1 MIEKVENPMNLGL
14 EQINAAISELQKT
27 FDAYSM
33 ESLGCLSLDESGVSL
48 EIKTT
53 TGTYSYDLE
62 QLKKLKAE
70 LEDPLLQS
78 LKEVS

>member
-1 MIEKVENPMNLGL
+1 MIEKVENPLNPGL
-14 EQINAAISELQKT
+14 EQINAAILELQKT

-33 ESLGCLSLDESGVSL
+33 EPLGCFNLDESGVSL

-53 TGTYSYDLE
+53 AGTYSYDLE

-78 LKEVS
+78 LMEVS

>member
-1 MIEKVENPMNLGL
+1 MIEKVENPLNLGL
-14 EQINAAISELQKT
+14 DQVEIMIAELQKT
-27 FDAYSM
+27 FDEYSDD
-33 ESLGCLSLDESGVSL
+33 LGILSLDESGVSL

>member
-1 MIEKVENPMNLGL
+1 MIEKIENPLNLGL

-27 FDAYSM
+27 FDAYSV
-33 ESLGCLSLDESGVSL
+33 ESLGCLSLDESGVAL
-48 EIKTT
+48 EIETT
-53 TGTYSYDLE
+53 TGTYRYDLE

-70 LEDPLLQS
+70 LEDPLVQS

>member
-1 MIEKVENPMNLGL
+1 MHNQVDVLI
-14 EQINAAISELQKT
+14 AELQKT
-27 FDAYSM
+27 FDTYSM
-33 ESLGCLSLDESGVSL
+33 ESLGCFSLDESGVSL

-62 QLKKLKAE
+62 QLKKLKTQ
-70 LEDPLLQS
+70 LEDPLVQS

>member
-1 MIEKVENPMNLGL
+1 MIEKVENPLNLGL
-14 EQINAAISELQKT
+14 EQINAVISELQKT

-33 ESLGCLSLDESGVSL
+33 ESLGCFSLDESGVSL

-53 TGTYSYDLE
+53 TGTYSYKLE
-62 QLKKLKAE
+62 QLKKLKAQ
-70 LEDPLLQS
+70 LEDPLVQS

>member
-1 MIEKVENPMNLGL
+1 MIEKVENPLNLGL
-14 EQINAAISELQKT
+14 EQINAVISELQKI

-33 ESLGCLSLDESGVSL
+33 ESLGCFSLDESGVSL

-53 TGTYSYDLE
+53 TGTYSYKLE

-70 LEDPLLQS
+70 LEDPLVQS

>member
-1 MIEKVENPMNLGL
+1 MIEKVENPLNLGL

>member
-1 MIEKVENPMNLGL
+1 MIEKVKNPMNLGL
-14 EQINAAISELQKT
+14 EQINAAISELQKI

-33 ESLGCLSLDESGVSL
+33 ESLGCFSLDESGVSL

-53 TGTYSYDLE
+53 TGMYSYDLE

>member
-53 TGTYSYDLE
+53 IGTYSYDLE

-70 LEDPLLQS
+70 LEDPLVQS

>member
-1 MIEKVENPMNLGL
+1 MIEKVENPLNLGL

-33 ESLGCLSLDESGVSL
+33 ESLGCLSLNESGVSL

-53 TGTYSYDLE
+53 TGMYSYDLE

-70 LEDPLLQS
+70 LEDPLVQS

>member
-1 MIEKVENPMNLGL
+1 MIEKVENPLNLGL
-14 EQINAAISELQKT
+14 DQVEIMIAELQKT
-27 FDAYSM
+27 FDEYSDD
-33 ESLGCLSLDESGVSL
+33 LGILSLDESGVSL

-70 LEDPLLQS
+70 LECR
-78 LKEVS
+78 V